1 MSTFTYP
8 IFYLL
13 ADIFEIF
20 IIYRYMDLFFG
31 WKQHTKVTYFAF
43 VYYFLS
49 TGILHLIIDAPIFNL
64 IFAISAIS
72 FVTCTYRTRLW
83 KKICVV
89 LFLYCYMAVVELI
102 VGNITGYAK
111 TDMIGEG
118 SYQNASHDLYLVSTS
133 AHLHMYRFRIPQN
146 FLRHRYSK
154 IF

>member
-118 SYQNASHDLYLVSTS
+118 SYQNVAGLIIMKL
-133 AHLHMYRFRIPQN
+133 LF
-146 FLRHRYSK
+146 FLGTL
-154 IF
+154 IFYNIKSMKLN

>member
-89 LFLYCYMAVVELI
+89 LFLYDRLSSQVQH
-102 VGNITGYAK
+102 NQRK
-111 TDMIGEG
+111 K
-118 SYQNASHDLYLVSTS
+118 
-133 AHLHMYRFRIPQN
+133 F
-146 FLRHRYSK
+146 
-154 IF
+154 

>member
-64 IFAISAIS
+64 I
-72 FVTCTYRTRLW
+72 
-83 KKICVV
+83 
-89 LFLYCYMAVVELI
+89 CY
-102 VGNITGYAK
+102 
-111 TDMIGEG
+111 
-118 SYQNASHDLYLVSTS
+118 LYLSNTIMEEDLCCIVFVLLYGCS
-133 AHLHMYRFRIPQN
+133 RIDSRQYN
-146 FLRHRYSK
+146 WLCKNGYDWRRQLSKCRRLNNHEIIILLRYFN
-154 IF
+154 IL

>member
-31 WKQHTKVTYFAF
+31 WKQHTKVTYFAS

-72 FVTCTYRTRLW
+72 FVTCTYRT
-83 KKICVV
+83 
-89 LFLYCYMAVVELI
+89 
-102 VGNITGYAK
+102 
-111 TDMIGEG
+111 
-118 SYQNASHDLYLVSTS
+118 
-133 AHLHMYRFRIPQN
+133 
-146 FLRHRYSK
+146 
-154 IF
+154 

>member
-64 IFAISAIS
+64 IFSISAIS

-89 LFLYCYMAVVELI
+89 LLYGCSRIDSRQYNWLCKNGYDWRRQLSKCRRLNNHEIIILLRYF
-102 VGNITGYAK
+102 NI
-111 TDMIGEG
+111 
-118 SYQNASHDLYLVSTS
+118 L
-133 AHLHMYRFRIPQN
+133 
-146 FLRHRYSK
+146 
-154 IF
+154 

>member
-64 IFAISAIS
+64 I
-72 FVTCTYRTRLW
+72 L
-83 KKICVV
+83 
-89 LFLYCYMAVVELI
+89 LFLQFHLLLVLIEHDYGRKFVLYCFCI
-102 VGNITGYAK
+102 VIW
-111 TDMIGEG
+111 
-118 SYQNASHDLYLVSTS
+118 L
-133 AHLHMYRFRIPQN
+133 
-146 FLRHRYSK
+146 
-154 IF
+154 

>member
-64 IFAISAIS
+64 IFSISAIS

-89 LFLYCYMAVVELI
+89 LLYGCSRIDSRQYNWLCK
-102 VGNITGYAK
+102 NGYDWRRQLSK
-111 TDMIGEG
+111 CRRLNNHEIII
-118 SYQNASHDLYLVSTS
+118 L
-133 AHLHMYRFRIPQN
+133 
-146 FLRHRYSK
+146 LRHFN
-154 IF
+154 IL

>member
-64 IFAISAIS
+64 IFSISAIS

-111 TDMIGEG
+111 TDMIGIKQEADHIG
-118 SYQNASHDLYLVSTS
+118 IERLE
-133 AHLHMYRFRIPQN
+133 FN
-146 FLRHRYSK
+146 FML
-154 IF
+154 FML